1 MRKSKT
7 QPLKNILQFS
17 LDELNLTQKLKEV
30 RIISRWQEFIGKNIA
45 TKTERLYIRNRTLF
59 VYLNSSIARENL
71 RLLQDAL
78 PAKIND
84 FAGENLV
91 DKVVIR

>member
-7 QPLKNILQFS
+7 QPLKNIMQSS

-30 RIISRWQEFIGKNIA
+30 RLLSRWDELIGKSIA
-45 TKTERLYIRNRTLF
+45 SKTERIYINKRTLF
-59 VYLNSSIARENL
+59 IYMNSSIARENL
-71 RLLQDAL
+71 RLLQDSL
-78 PAKIND
+78 PVKINE
-84 FAGENLV
+84 FAGDNLV